1 MCLWV
6 PTGVG
11 KTETARSLAKELG
24 VELVRFDM
32 SYIQEKH
39 SIQTYWFHPGYV
51 GYEENAGLLIT
62 KLQEHPNCVLLLD
75 EVEKAHPDVS
85 QILLQIM
92 DNGKVNRVA
101 TGKEVHAK
109 NTVLILTTNLGVEQ
123 AEKMPAQMKI

>member
-1 MCLWV
+1 MV

-11 KTETARSLAKELG
+11 KTETANSLAKELG

-32 SYIQEKH
+32 PRYPRKTR
-39 SIQTYWFHPGYV
+39 SIKLIGSIPGYV

-75 EVEKAHPDVS
+75 EVEKAHPRCF

-92 DNGKVNRVA
+92 DNGKLLVA
-101 TGKEVHAK
+101 TGKKPMPK
-109 NTVLILTTNLGVEQ
+109 NTVLIRLQTWVRSRQ
-123 AEKMPAQMKI
+123 RKM